1 MSQLNKFFNE
11 LLDISSSLS
20 DFREKLTILGNNDF
34 FRHGLNSDF
43 SNLVKQHYALGRT
56 LQNADLLLSIN
67 AHLWGG
73 IHTIK
78 NFGSEQQV
86 TAYLEP
92 MLKGQIIA
100 GHAITERESGSD
112 IANMSSSGTCEADL
126 IVFSAEKRYIT
137 NAPIADVIIVYVN
150 LDKNIVPII
159 VHKDDPGVTF
169 NSSHTTYGFAKTPI
183 GEVII
188 SDCKLPKTRLLGYP
202 EKKILGTNVIQFAL
216 ELERAFIFSG
226 LLGIMDVQ
234 LSETIKFT
242 KSRQIKNNKLFD
254 LSTINHKLAEIS
266 LRNNIIRLLIED
278 CAQKIDAGKRITLE
292 SSYAKWFSAEAF
304 LDTSTDIIQIMGA
317 LGLDQENSTYIDN
330 VHNALASKILSGT
343 TEIQKNIVGNLL
355 DVVF

>member
-1 MSQLNKFFNE
+1 MNQPNKLLDE
-11 LLDISSSLS
+11 LLEIGSDLS
-20 DFREKLTILGNNDF
+20 DFREKLAILGNSNF
-34 FRHGLNSDF
+34 FRYGLNKDF
-43 SNLVKQHYALGRT
+43 SNLVKQHYTLGKA

-78 NFGSEQQV
+78 NFGSEEQV
-86 TAYLEP
+86 NTYLEP
-92 MLKGQIIA
+92 MLKGHIVS

-112 IANMSSSGTCEADL
+112 IANMSSSGIYEADH
-126 IVFSAEKRYIT
+126 IIFSAEKRYIT
-137 NAPIADVIIVYVN
+137 NAPIADVVIVYVN
-150 LDKNIVPII
+150 LDKNISPII

-169 NSSHTTYGFAKTPI
+169 NASHTTYGFAKTPI

-188 SDCKLPKTRLLGYP
+188 NNSKLPKTRLLGYP

-226 LLGIMDVQ
+226 LLGIMDAQ
-234 LSETIKFT
+234 LSEIIKFT
-242 KSRQIKNNKLFD
+242 KSRRIKDNKLFD
-254 LSTINHKLAEIS
+254 LSTVNHKLAEIS

-278 CAQKIDAGKRITLE
+278 CAKKIDAGKRITLE

-304 LDTSTDIIQIMGA
+304 LETSTDIVQIMGA
-317 LGLDQENSTYIDN
+317 LGLDQKNSTYINN
-330 VHNALASKILSGT
+330 VHNALASRILSGT